1 MCYKHLKRRGARFLS
16 SSATIRPLSSFF
28 RYMVPTHH
36 THPEARLAHLP
47 LRSRGSAQ
55 HLVHLHQPLA
65 TRHLVVYQRAEQ
77 LLALL
82 IFLNLAYRVSERLQ
96 RGSQVFV
103 FEPSHDRT
111 ELVGVFYLRRGVE
124 RQLLLASLRWHGAL
138 RDTP

>member
-1 MCYKHLKRRGARFLS
+1 
-16 SSATIRPLSSFF
+16 
-28 RYMVPTHH
+28 MVPTHH

-111 ELVGVFYLRRGVE
+111 ELVGVFYVRRGVE

-138 RDTP
+138 RDTPLVRATALRAAGHGSFPA